1 MGRGSALEVLLIGGL
16 GWPELLVILGI
27 VILIFGG
34 TKLAGLGK
42 ASGRAIREFKDEIKG
57 DEDKAP
63 TAPNPG
69 VVYTETPAV
78 PAPAPVAP
86 AVPAPAVTPPAVPAD
101 QTPAAPAQ
109 TPPTPTQ

>member
-1 MGRGSALEVLLIGGL
+1 MGGISAQELLLIGGF

-27 VILIFGG
+27 VVLIFGG

-69 VVYTETPAV
+69 VVYNDT
-78 PAPAPVAP
+78 PAPAI
-86 AVPAPAVTPPAVPAD
+86 TPTPSVPAD
-101 QTPAAPAQ
+101 QVSAPADPAQ
-109 TPPTPTQ
+109 TAKNDAN

>member
-1 MGRGSALEVLLIGGL
+1 MGGISAQELLLIGF

-27 VILIFGG
+27 VVLIFGG

-63 TAPNPG
+63 TAPDPG
-69 VVYTETPAV
+69 VVYA

-86 AVPAPAVTPPAVPAD
+86 PAPAPAIAPAPSVPASQVPAD
-101 QTPAAPAQ
+101 PAQ
-109 TPPTPTQ
+109 ATPPTN